1 MVFCDS
7 KQYRATQLHL
17 HRNCSTLPDMLHH
30 YVPVKYYTFSVM
42 KTWSIEILKTT
53 YSLLYLEK
61 IFTVTLN
68 SLLSGCGFPSPPV
81 ALHGPVGLV
90 PSSFGKILTPV
101 GGQNHPLIKDGF
113 KSSRSHPSKLHFRPD
128 VQVNRCCPWIN
139 LFFRSWIS
147 SGVSMNDH

>member
-1 MVFCDS
+1 MAFCDS

-30 YVPVKYYTFSVM
+30 FVPVKYCTFRPM
-42 KTWSIEILKTT
+42 QNCSIETLNISKDILIPIIFR
-53 YSLLYLEK
+53 K

-128 VQVNRCCPWIN
+128 VQVNRCWPWIN
-139 LFFRSWIS
+139 LFFRS
-147 SGVSMNDH
+147 